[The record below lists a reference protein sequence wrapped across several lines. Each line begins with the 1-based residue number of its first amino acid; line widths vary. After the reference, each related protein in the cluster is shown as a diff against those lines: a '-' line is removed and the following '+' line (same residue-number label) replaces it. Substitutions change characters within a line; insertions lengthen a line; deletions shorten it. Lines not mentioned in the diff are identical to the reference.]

1 MSPSRSRRRRS
12 ITGSTNFRLAYSGF
26 AHAHVVLGDESFVAL
41 AEGLQNALWGLGG
54 APQEHRTDSLSAAFR
69 NLDRQAQDDLT
80 SVYDELY
87 AHYGMT
93 PTATTSVLPMR
104 TARSKGLT
112 GISSG
117 RSRMPC

>member
-1 MSPSRSRRRRS
+1 
-12 ITGSTNFRLAYSGF
+12 
-26 AHAHVVLGDESFVAL
+26 VVLGDESFVAL